1 MAKLHKP
8 FLAFPLN
15 TLLFS
20 TIAPFPKN
28 EKSGFYKLK
37 DFQYQKNFFL
47 NVLNKLLQLTS
58 SVKSITRDTTSVAS
72 IKSFN
77 RENNKIHKTSKDFK
91 YTITMHKNFYYHLM
105 PCTLTQTCIST
116 FPHLKIFTKL
126 TDCIQES
133 I

>member
-20 TIAPFPKN
+20 TIAPSPKN

-37 DFQYQKNFFL
+37 DFQYQNFFFY
-47 NVLNKLLQLTS
+47 VLNKPLQLTS

-77 RENNKIHKTSKDFK
+77 RENNIIHKTSKDFK